1 MKLKKLSKEELE
13 SMSYDDIAYKIF
25 EEEKKKMKL
34 PVLYKK
40 ICDLL
45 ELDDAE
51 YEARIGDFF
60 QLISRDQ
67 RFTMLENG
75 FWDLKEKYKS
85 QIIINEEDEESDI
98 EETEDD
104 TDITEEDEGE
114 NEETT
119 YYDEDSE
126 DDDVEE
132 DDLKDLVIIS
142 DEEEDEANLG

>member
-13 SMSYDDIAYKIF
+13 AMTYDEIAYKIF
-25 EEEKKKMKL
+25 EEEKKKLKL
-34 PVLYKK
+34 PELFKK

-45 ELDDAE
+45 ELDESE
-51 YEARIGDFF
+51 YENRIADFF

-67 RFTMLENG
+67 RFTMLDKG
-75 FWDLKEKYKS
+75 YWDLKEKYKAN
-85 QIIINEEDEESDI
+85 IIMDNEDEEEEV

-104 TDITEEDEGE
+104 LDINEEEDSY
-114 NEETT
+114 N
-119 YYDEDSE
+119 YDEDNE

-142 DEEEDEANLG
+142 DDEDDEANMA

>member
-13 SMSYDDIAYKIF
+13 SMSYDEIAYKIF

-34 PVLYKK
+34 PVLFKK

-45 ELDDAE
+45 GLDDAE
-51 YEARIGDFF
+51 YEERIGDFF
-60 QLISRDQ
+60 QLISNDQ
-67 RFTMLENG
+67 RFTMFDNG
-75 FWDLKEKYKS
+75 FWDLKEKYKT
-85 QIIINEEDEESDI
+85 QVIISDDEEDIE

-104 TDITEEDEGE
+104 TDIDEDSEE
-114 NEETT
+114 EETT

-142 DEEEDEANLG
+142 DDEEDEANLS

>member
-1 MKLKKLSKEELE
+1 MKLKKLTKEELE

-25 EEEKKKMKL
+25 EEEKKKIKL
-34 PVLYKK
+34 PVLFRK

-45 ELDDAE
+45 ELSDAE
-51 YEARIGDFF
+51 YEEKIGDFF

-85 QIIINEEDEESDI
+85 QIIMHEDEEDTDT
-98 EETEDD
+98 EDTEDD
-104 TDITEEDEGE
+104 TDITEEDEK
-114 NEETT
+114 EETS

-142 DEEEDEANLG
+142 DEEDDEANLN

>member
-13 SMSYDDIAYKIF
+13 SMGYDEIAYRIF

-34 PVLYKK
+34 PVLFKK

-51 YEARIGDFF
+51 YEERIGDFF

-67 RFTMLENG
+67 RFTMLDNG

-85 QIIINEEDEESDI
+85 QIIMHDDEEDVEEESEEVEDVVEETNEE
-98 EETEDD
+98 
-104 TDITEEDEGE
+104 
-114 NEETT
+114 EETT

-142 DEEEDEANLG
+142 DDEEDEANLS

>member
-13 SMSYDDIAYKIF
+13 SMSYDEIAYKIF
-25 EEEKKKMKL
+25 EEEQKKMKL
-34 PVLYKK
+34 PVLFKK
-40 ICDLL
+40 ICNLL
-45 ELDDAE
+45 GLDDAE
-51 YEARIGDFF
+51 YEERIGDFF

-67 RFTMLENG
+67 RFTMLDNG

-85 QIIINEEDEESDI
+85 QIIIHEDDEEI
-98 EETEDD
+98 EEETEDD
-104 TDITEEDEGE
+104 TDINEESEE
-114 NEETT
+114 EETT

-142 DEEEDEANLG
+142 EEDDEANLS